1 MKICT
6 KCNINKNLIEFYVDK
21 KQSSGYRPSCKECE
35 KKYRDSR
42 KSIRSEYDKKYY
54 KENKEIKDNYKK
66 KYYQKNKTK
75 IIKKITEYQNEKCK
89 NDSIFAFG
97 RKVRNMVRSSF
108 NRKQNRYKKPQRTE
122 LILGCSIEEF
132 KNYIES
138 KFTKGMSLKNH
149 GEWHL
154 DHIIPISS
162 AKSEEEILI
171 LNHYTNFQPLWAKE
185 NLSKSNKVLQKQLTL
200 I

>member
-1 MKICT
+1 MKVCT
-6 KCNINKNLIEFYVDK
+6 KCKEVKDFFYFPKDK
-21 KQSSGYRPSCKECE
+21 KQSSGYRPDCKDCQ
-35 KKYRDSR
+35 KKYRDSVKEKR
-42 KSIRSEYDKKYY
+42 IEYDRLYY
-54 KENKEIKDNYKK
+54 IVNKEIKNNYKK
-66 KYYQKNKTK
+66 KYYKENKTK
-75 IIKKITEYQNEKCK
+75 IIKKITEYQDKKCK

-138 KFTKGMSLKNH
+138 KFTKGMTLENH

-154 DHIIPISS
+154 DHIIPIAS

-171 LNHYTNFQPLWAKE
+171 LNHYTNFQPLWAKD
-185 NLSKSNKVLQKQLTL
+185 NLSKSSKVLEKQLTL